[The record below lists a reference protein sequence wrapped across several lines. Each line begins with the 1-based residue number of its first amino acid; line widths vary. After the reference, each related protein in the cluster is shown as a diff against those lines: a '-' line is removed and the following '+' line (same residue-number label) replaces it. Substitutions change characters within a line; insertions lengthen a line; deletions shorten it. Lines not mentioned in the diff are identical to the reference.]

1 MRRASRTSALLA
13 AATAV
18 TLFLGGCTPAG
29 TPGPGVSTSASSQPP
44 PTAPAAES
52 TAPATVAVPPAT
64 PAPSSSDP
72 AAAGLATFTFP
83 DGRLSF
89 TRPADWKAEVFEA
102 SASPYVG
109 TATIYDASDK
119 QLVSIYYGQIA
130 DGVSGPVTRTV
141 FESVPVPGL
150 QGRSTPEA
158 HVSFYVD
165 WDDDDATYHLQLTAG
180 APATGPRD
188 AVKGIILLGDRVLT
202 AEVLFDD
209 QQFPDDKAA
218 RAWFAGSQGQ
228 ALKAILASFTFR

>member
-1 MRRASRTSALLA
+1 MATAAAFFLAGCTSGGPAESGGGGTSA
-13 AATAV
+13 AV
-18 TLFLGGCTPAG
+18 TVPPSTG
-29 TPGPGVSTSASSQPP
+29 TPEPAAPSPSPSASSG
-44 PTAPAAES
+44 
-52 TAPATVAVPPAT
+52 
-64 PAPSSSDP
+64 DP

-109 TATIYDASDK
+109 TASIYDASDK

-158 HVSFYVD
+158 HASFYVD

-209 QQFPDDKAA
+209 QQFPDDKSA

>member
-1 MRRASRTSALLA
+1 MATA
-13 AATAV
+13 AAFFLAGCTSGGPAESGGGGTSPAV
-18 TLFLGGCTPAG
+18 TVPPSTG
-29 TPGPGVSTSASSQPP
+29 TPEPAAPSATPGQPAPQAPSPSASS
-44 PTAPAAES
+44 T
-52 TAPATVAVPPAT
+52 
-64 PAPSSSDP
+64 DP

-89 TRPADWKAEVFEA
+89 TRPADWKTEVFEA

-158 HVSFYVD
+158 HASFYVD

-209 QQFPDDKAA
+209 QQFPDDKSA